1 MPLLKVSLHQ
11 KHRRNIMCMG
21 GGQSVA
27 PPPAKTLAQIQ
38 AATDNPYENPGSG
51 TATPQWKLAV
61 KTSLFF
67 FQSGV
72 ASPEPGFS

>member
-1 MPLLKVSLHQ
+1 
-11 KHRRNIMCMG
+11 MCMG

-61 KTSLFF
+61 KE
-67 FQSGV
+67 
-72 ASPEPGFS
+72 PEPAICP

>member
-1 MPLLKVSLHQ
+1 
-11 KHRRNIMCMG
+11 MG

-51 TATPQWKLAV
+51 TAPPQWKLAV
-61 KTSLFF
+61 KE
-67 FQSGV
+67 
-72 ASPEPGFS
+72 PEPEKETTESKSKKRSDLYG